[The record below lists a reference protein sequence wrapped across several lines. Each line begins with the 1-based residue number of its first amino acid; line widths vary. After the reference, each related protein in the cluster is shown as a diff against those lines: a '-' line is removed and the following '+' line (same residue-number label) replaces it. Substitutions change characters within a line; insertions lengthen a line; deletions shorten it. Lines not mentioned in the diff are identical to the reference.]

1 MSSMGIIITEMLEI
15 YDIDASGTIGED
27 EFRRML
33 EYPPWTALYPPSIPN
48 EVRTSAACLD

>member
-1 MSSMGIIITEMLEI
+1 MAIILTEMLEI
-15 YDIDASGTIGED
+15 YDIDDNGTIGED

-33 EYPPWTALYPPSIPN
+33 EYPPWTVLYPPSILT